1 MASAFNLTTPRGEI
15 AMTVKLPA
23 KASPPGFKPRSDC
36 GDTPELASRDERPRS
51 VLIVEDQLMI
61 ADMTEACLVS
71 NGYQVC
77 GIARTVS
84 EGVALGILHK
94 PDLALID
101 LRLAEGGLGTE
112 VAARL
117 TSLPRLGVLYVTGN
131 MAEVILTAD
140 HGHACLSKPYQMGAL
155 ILALKIVDELV
166 ERNHTSLPFPRG
178 FRILPQVTAL

>member
-1 MASAFNLTTPRGEI
+1 MAI
-15 AMTVKLPA
+15 KLPA
-23 KASPPGFKPRSDC
+23 KGPSPGNKTLSDC
-36 GDTPELASRDERPRS
+36 GDTTEIVPGNKRPRS

-61 ADMTEACLVS
+61 ADMTEACLVN

-101 LRLAEGGLGTE
+101 LRLADGGLGTE
-112 VAARL
+112 VAAKL
-117 TSLPRLGVLYVTGN
+117 TCLPGLGVLYVTGN

-140 HGHACLSKPYQMGAL
+140 HGHACLKKPYQVVDL
-155 ILALKIVDELV
+155 ILALEIVDELV
-166 ERNHTSLPFPRG
+166 VRKLTSLPFPRG
-178 FRILPQVTAL
+178 FRILPQVAAL